1 MCAIS
6 YHTKVY
12 KKLKHTGDKPGYN
25 KHRIIRILTQYISIR
40 KDKLNVGSVPADM
53 DQANTFVIAS
63 DMHCLLL
70 QDTDHGIEEWSM
82 YSLFLTL
89 ILTLAYMETVYHIS
103 TAGIRMMNPV
113 LSIPLILVLAGM
125 EFYLISTGKQAAN
138 KVVLWLV
145 QLFHFLLFASQLIY
159 MRIFTQPL
167 LFAAIRNTGEKA
179 IRNYW
184 RELLYAIG
192 ENIAFLL
199 LLAVPL
205 LITGILLHRKKDTF
219 KQYGKRTVRKIH
231 VWGRIAGA
239 ASAGTGMLVLWA
251 VLLTGY
257 QGGFVYYQ
265 DYQGFY
271 DPGYVAK
278 TFGVLASVQRDCM
291 GNMLPEVELPDRPA
305 IIPEMPLLSK
315 SEERLTQ
322 PPEGS
327 CTGIETSGEEGID
340 LTRSTDTSPQT
351 LNIDF
356 ETLNEL
362 TADKELNRLA
372 TYLAERTPTNRNRY
386 TGFFQGYNL
395 IYLTA
400 EGFSPYAVS
409 QELTPTLY
417 RLSHSG
423 FVAENYYVPL
433 WQTSTS
439 DGEYVNLM
447 GQIPSGQFSMRKSAA
462 YEQPYSLP
470 AYFAAEGVKSF
481 AYHNNTLDY
490 YDRYL
495 SHPNL
500 GYDFK
505 ASRAGDLTGSEW
517 ESQVFE
523 MENANLWPSSDLDMI
538 KATLPEYIGEER
550 FHVYYM
556 TVSGHMNYN
565 FTGNSMSVRNKD
577 AVAGLPCSEEGKAY
591 IACNMELDK
600 ALEYLINE
608 LEKAGK
614 LDNTVIALSA
624 DHYPY
629 GMDPDNYE
637 ELAGMELKDSL
648 EIYRNTLILWNS
660 GMKEPVM
667 IQKPC
672 GAMDLLPTLY
682 NLFGF
687 SYDSRLFAGTDMLSD
702 SEGLVVFAD
711 RSFITEDMS
720 YNKVTGE
727 AVSSTGAAVDE
738 EYVQQMKQKVKQLYN
753 YSTGILDLD
762 FFHYVE
768 QAVK

>member
-1 MCAIS
+1 
-6 YHTKVY
+6 
-12 KKLKHTGDKPGYN
+12 
-25 KHRIIRILTQYISIR
+25 
-40 KDKLNVGSVPADM
+40 
-53 DQANTFVIAS
+53 
-63 DMHCLLL
+63 
-70 QDTDHGIEEWSM
+70 
-82 YSLFLTL
+82 
-89 ILTLAYMETVYHIS
+89 METVYHIGA
-103 TAGIRMMNPV
+103 AGMREMNPV
-113 LSIPLILVLAGM
+113 LSIPLILTLSGM
-125 EFYLISTGKQAAN
+125 ELYLISIGKRTVN
-138 KVVLWLV
+138 KVILWLV
-145 QLFHFLLFASQLIY
+145 QLLHFFLFASQLIY
-159 MRIFTQPL
+159 MRIFTRPL
-167 LFAAIRNTGEKA
+167 LFAAIINTGEKA
-179 IRNYW
+179 LKNYW
-184 RELLYAIG
+184 RELLYAVA
-192 ENIAFLL
+192 ENIALL
-199 LLAVPL
+199 LLLTVPL
-205 LITGILLHRKKDTF
+205 FITGILLHRQKDF
-219 KQYGKRTVRKIH
+219 FSLREKEAVRNIH
-231 VWGRIAGA
+231 LRGRIAGSA
-239 ASAGTGMLVLWA
+239 AMGTGMIAMWA

-257 QGGFVYYQ
+257 QGSYDYYQ

-291 GNMLPEVELPDRPA
+291 GDMLPETELQTGAAMIPDP
-305 IIPEMPLLSK
+305 IPLISGTGGSFEQIPESFPAEIPAFKETEL
-315 SEERLTQ
+315 ELT
-322 PPEGS
+322 GN
-327 CTGIETSGEEGID
+327 
-340 LTRSTDTSPQT
+340 TDTSPQT

-356 ETLNEL
+356 EMLKEL
-362 TADKELNRLA
+362 TFDKDLDSLVSYME
-372 TYLAERTPTNRNRY
+372 ERTPSNKNIY
-386 TGFFQGYNL
+386 TGMFRGYNL

-409 QELTPTLY
+409 RELTPTLY

-470 AYFAAEGVKSF
+470 VYFAAEGVKSF

-490 YDRYL
+490 YDRHL

-505 ASRAGDLTGSEW
+505 ACKLGDLTGPEW

-523 MENANLWPSSDLDMI
+523 MENADRWPASDLDMI
-538 KATLPEYIGEER
+538 KATLPEYISEER

-565 FTGNSMSVRNKD
+565 FTGNAMSIKNKD
-577 AVAGLPCSEEGKAY
+577 AVADLPYSEEGKAY
-591 IACNMELDK
+591 IACNIELDK
-600 ALEYLINE
+600 ALEYLLAE

-614 LDNTVIALSA
+614 LEHTVIALSA

-629 GMDPDNYE
+629 GMKPENYE
-637 ELAGMELKDSL
+637 ELAGTELAESL

-660 GMKEPVM
+660 QIKEPVT

-687 SYDSRLFAGTDMLSD
+687 PYDSRLFAGTDMLSD
-702 SEGLVVFAD
+702 SKGLVIFAD
-711 RSFITEDMS
+711 RSFIAEDMS

-727 AVSSTGAAVDE
+727 TVSNTGEAVDE
-738 EYVQQMKQKVKQLYN
+738 EYARQMKLQVRQLYN
-753 YSTGILDLD
+753 YSTGILDLN

>member
-1 MCAIS
+1 
-6 YHTKVY
+6 
-12 KKLKHTGDKPGYN
+12 
-25 KHRIIRILTQYISIR
+25 
-40 KDKLNVGSVPADM
+40 
-53 DQANTFVIAS
+53 
-63 DMHCLLL
+63 
-70 QDTDHGIEEWSM
+70 
-82 YSLFLTL
+82 
-89 ILTLAYMETVYHIS
+89 METVYHIS
-103 TAGIRMMNPV
+103 IAGMRGMNPL
-113 LSIPLILVLAGM
+113 LSFSLILVLAGM
-125 EFYLISTGKQAAN
+125 EFIFVSIGRRTVSKMI
-138 KVVLWLV
+138 LWLV
-145 QLFHFLLFASQLIY
+145 QLVNFFLFASQLIY

-167 LFAAIRNTGEKA
+167 LLAAIINTGEKA
-179 IRNYW
+179 MKNYW

-192 ENIAFLL
+192 ENIVILLFLS
-199 LLAVPL
+199 VPL
-205 LITGILLHRKKDTF
+205 FVTGILLHRKKDF
-219 KQYGKRTVRKIH
+219 FRLQEKKTVRKIH
-231 VWGRIAGA
+231 LWCRIAGA
-239 ASAGTGMLVLWA
+239 VSVEAGMAAMWT
-251 VLLTGY
+251 VLLIGY
-257 QGGFVYYQ
+257 QGGYTFYQ
-265 DYQGFY
+265 DYQDFY
-271 DPGYVAK
+271 DPGYVAR

-291 GNMLPEVELPDRPA
+291 GDILPEAEVQTSSTVTLNP
-305 IIPEMPLLSK
+305 MPLIK
-315 SEERLTQ
+315 NTDKTITQISEDI
-322 PPEGS
+322 
-327 CTGIETSGEEGID
+327 CTGIQTFKEAEPE
-340 LTRSTDTSPQT
+340 LTVNTDTSPQT

-356 ETLNEL
+356 ETLKEL
-362 TADKELNRLA
+362 TAADKDLNRLVS
-372 TYLAERTPTNRNRY
+372 YMEERTPTNKNEY
-386 TGFFQGYNL
+386 TGIFRGYNL

-400 EGFSPYAVS
+400 EGFSSCAVS
-409 QELTPTLY
+409 ENLTPTLY

-447 GQIPSGQFSMRKSAA
+447 GQIPSGQFSMRKTSD

-505 ASRAGDLTGSEW
+505 ASKTGDLTGSEW

-523 MENANLWPSSDLDMI
+523 MENANRWPSSDLDMI
-538 KATLPEYIGEER
+538 RATLPEYIEEER

-565 FTGNSMSVRNKD
+565 FTGNSMSIKNKD
-577 AVAGLPCSEEGKAY
+577 AVADLPYSEEGKAY
-591 IACNMELDK
+591 IACNIELDK
-600 ALEYLINE
+600 ALEYLIAE

-614 LDNTVIALSA
+614 LDHTVIALSA

-629 GMDPDNYE
+629 GMKLENYE
-637 ELAGMELKDSL
+637 ELAGTEFEDSL

-660 GMKEPVM
+660 GMKEPVT

-687 SYDSRLFAGTDMLSD
+687 PYDSRLFAGTDMLSD
-702 SEGLVVFAD
+702 SAGLVVFAD
-711 RSFITEDMS
+711 RSFIAEDMS

-727 AVSSTGAAVDE
+727 TVNSTGEAADE
-738 EYVQQMKQKVKQLYN
+738 EQAQLMKQQVRQLYN
-753 YSTGILDLD
+753 YSTGILDLN

>member
-1 MCAIS
+1 
-6 YHTKVY
+6 
-12 KKLKHTGDKPGYN
+12 
-25 KHRIIRILTQYISIR
+25 
-40 KDKLNVGSVPADM
+40 
-53 DQANTFVIAS
+53 
-63 DMHCLLL
+63 
-70 QDTDHGIEEWSM
+70 
-82 YSLFLTL
+82 
-89 ILTLAYMETVYHIS
+89 METVYHIGA
-103 TAGIRMMNPV
+103 AGMREMNPV
-113 LSIPLILVLAGM
+113 LSIPLILTLAGT
-125 EFYLISTGKQAAN
+125 EFCLVSIGKRAAN
-138 KVVLWLV
+138 KVILWLV
-145 QLFHFLLFASQLIY
+145 QLIHFFLFASQLIY
-159 MRIFTQPL
+159 MRIFTRPL
-167 LFAAIRNTGEKA
+167 LFAAIINTGEKA
-179 IRNYW
+179 LKNYW
-184 RELLYAIG
+184 RELLYAVA
-192 ENIAFLL
+192 ENIALL
-199 LLAVPL
+199 LLLTVPL
-205 LITGILLHRKKDTF
+205 FITGILLHRQKDF
-219 KQYGKRTVRKIH
+219 FGLREKETVRNIH
-231 VWGRIAGA
+231 LQGRIAGSA
-239 ASAGTGMLVLWA
+239 AMGTGMIAMWA

-257 QGGFVYYQ
+257 LGSYDYYQ

-291 GNMLPEVELPDRPA
+291 GDMLPETELQTGAAMIPDPIPLIRGTGGSFVQ
-305 IIPEMPLLSK
+305 IPERFPAEIPAFKETEL
-315 SEERLTQ
+315 ELT
-322 PPEGS
+322 GN
-327 CTGIETSGEEGID
+327 
-340 LTRSTDTSPQT
+340 TDTSPQT

-356 ETLNEL
+356 EMLKEL
-362 TADKELNRLA
+362 TFDKDLDSLVSYME
-372 TYLAERTPTNRNRY
+372 ERTPSNKNIY
-386 TGFFQGYNL
+386 TGMFRGYNL

-409 QELTPTLY
+409 RELTPTLY

-490 YDRYL
+490 YDRHL
-495 SHPNL
+495 SHLNL

-505 ASRAGDLTGSEW
+505 ACKLGDLTGPEW

-523 MENANLWPSSDLDMI
+523 MENADRWPASDLDMI
-538 KATLPEYIGEER
+538 KATVPEYISEER

-565 FTGNSMSVRNKD
+565 FTGNAMSIKNKD
-577 AVAGLPCSEEGKAY
+577 AVADLSYSEEGKAY
-591 IACNMELDK
+591 IACNIELDK
-600 ALEYLINE
+600 ALEYLLAE

-614 LDNTVIALSA
+614 LEHTVIALSA

-629 GMDPDNYE
+629 GMKPENYE
-637 ELAGMELKDSL
+637 ELAGTELAESL

-660 GMKEPVM
+660 QIKEPVT

-687 SYDSRLFAGTDMLSD
+687 PYDSRLFAGTDMLSD
-702 SEGLVVFAD
+702 SEGLVIFAD
-711 RSFITEDMS
+711 RSYIAEDMS

-727 AVSSTGAAVDE
+727 TVSNTGEAVDE
-738 EYVQQMKQKVKQLYN
+738 EYARQMKQQVRQLYN
-753 YSTGILDLD
+753 YSTGILDLN